1 MRYSALLFGI
11 FYGFTHQ
18 RTITSNAEASKT
30 QAAYAHKESL
40 IEKAKAEWV
49 KKTLPEEK
57 KTGSGDSMSVH
68 VSLARDCIVDDIKQ
82 DANCCTTVIS
92 DPNDK
97 NFDLEAY
104 LTKLQADTP

>member
-1 MRYSALLFGI
+1 MFILPATVFQRFAEFESDVANTLQVLRYSALLFGI

-57 KTGSGDSMSVH
+57 KTSSGDSMLVPI
-68 VSLARDCIVDDIKQ
+68 AR
-82 DANCCTTVIS
+82 A
-92 DPNDK
+92 
-97 NFDLEAY
+97 
-104 LTKLQADTP
+104 